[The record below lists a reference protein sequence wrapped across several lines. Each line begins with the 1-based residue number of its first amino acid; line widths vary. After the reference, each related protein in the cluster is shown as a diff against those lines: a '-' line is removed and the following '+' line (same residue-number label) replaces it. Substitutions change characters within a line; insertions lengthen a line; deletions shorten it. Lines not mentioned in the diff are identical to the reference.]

1 MKVNAVQCPEC
12 KDIIFSRARHDF
24 HYCSCGYVFID
35 GGFDYCRFGAKD
47 LNKVKS
53 MQIDVNATAKDL
65 YDDWANNKNKFGLIK
80 SKKNE

>member
-1 MKVNAVQCPEC
+1 MKVNAIQCPEC
-12 KDIIFSRARHDF
+12 KDIIFSRAQHDF
-24 HYCSCGYVFID
+24 HYCSCGNTFID

-47 LNKVKS
+47 LDKVKS

-65 YDDWANNKNKFGLIK
+65 YDDWAKSKDKFGLIK

>member
-47 LNKVKS
+47 LDKVKS

-65 YDDWANNKNKFGLIK
+65 YNDWANNKNKFGLIK

>member
-12 KDIIFSRARHDF
+12 KDIIFSRSHHDF

-53 MQIDVNATAKDL
+53 MQIDINATAKDL

>member
-24 HYCSCGYVFID
+24 HHCSCGYVFID

-47 LNKVKS
+47 LDKVKS